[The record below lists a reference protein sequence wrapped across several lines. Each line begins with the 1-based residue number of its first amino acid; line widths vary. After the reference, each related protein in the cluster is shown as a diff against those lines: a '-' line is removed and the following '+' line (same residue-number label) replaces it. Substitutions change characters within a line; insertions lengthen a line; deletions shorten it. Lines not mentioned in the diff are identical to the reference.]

1 MGKIGLK
8 ARAEIDMP
16 TPEPT
21 HEGSWVLVVMRTEL
35 AVFAGVFFHDIKLS
49 VTV

>member
-1 MGKIGLK
+1 MGEIRLE

-16 TPEPT
+16 TPEPSE
-21 HEGSWVLVVMRTEL
+21 EGFGVLVVMCAEL
-35 AVFAGVFFHDIKLS
+35 AVFAGVFIHDIKLS